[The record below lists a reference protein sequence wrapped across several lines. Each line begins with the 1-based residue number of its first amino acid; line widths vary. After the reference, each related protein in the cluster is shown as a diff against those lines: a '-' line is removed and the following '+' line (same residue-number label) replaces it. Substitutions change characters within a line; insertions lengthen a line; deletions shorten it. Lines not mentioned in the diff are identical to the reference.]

1 MMTQSGDDAVWIR
14 PEFSRPV
21 ALDRIG
27 PRGLDI
33 TVEATAS
40 ECSALAMRMNL
51 PAVLSLAC
59 VFHLI
64 RESSDRVV
72 ARGVLRGQVICTCVV
87 SLEEFDAHI
96 EEVFQV
102 RFVPSGEE
110 SEDIDPDSDDEIPF
124 EGTLV
129 DLGEAAA
136 EQLGLALDPYPRMPG
151 VEMPPAEDDPEPH
164 PFAALR
170 RLN

>member
-1 MMTQSGDDAVWIR
+1 MN
-14 PEFSRPV
+14 PEFHRPLS
-21 ALDRIG
+21 LDRIG
-27 PRGLDI
+27 PHGLDL
-33 TVEATAS
+33 TVEATSA
-40 ECSALAMRMNL
+40 ECSALAERMNL
-51 PAVLSLAC
+51 PAVLALSC
-59 VFHLI
+59 TFHLV
-64 RESSDRVV
+64 REGRDIVL
-72 ARGVLRGQVICTCVV
+72 ARGALRALITQTCVI
-87 SLEEFDAHI
+87 SLDDFDAAV

-110 SEDIDPDSDDEIPF
+110 TDDLDPEADDEIPF
-124 EGTLV
+124 EGNLI

-151 VEMPPAEDDPEPH
+151 VEMPEIEDDPEPH

>member
-1 MMTQSGDDAVWIR
+1 MISEFHR
-14 PEFSRPV
+14 PLS
-21 ALDRIG
+21 LDRIG
-27 PRGLDI
+27 PQGLDV
-33 TVEATAS
+33 TVDAS
-40 ECSALAMRMNL
+40 PAECSALAVRMNL
-51 PAVLSLAC
+51 PTVLAVSC

-64 RESSDRVV
+64 RESRDIVL
-72 ARGVLRGQVICTCVV
+72 ARGVLRARITQTCVI
-87 SLEEFDAHI
+87 SLEDFDAPV

-110 SEDIDPDSDDEIPF
+110 SDDIDPESDDEIPF
-124 EGTLV
+124 EGNQI

-151 VEMPPAEDDPEPH
+151 VEMPEAGEEPDEH

>member
-1 MMTQSGDDAVWIR
+1 MI
-14 PEFSRPV
+14 PEFHRPLS
-21 ALDRIG
+21 LDRIG
-27 PRGLDI
+27 PHGLDL
-33 TVEATAS
+33 TVEATPA
-40 ECSALAMRMNL
+40 ECAALAVRMNL
-51 PAVLSLAC
+51 PGVLAVSC

-64 RESSDRVV
+64 REGRDIVL
-72 ARGVLRGQVICTCVV
+72 ARGALHARITQTCVI
-87 SLEEFDAHI
+87 SLDDFDAPV

-102 RFVPSGEE
+102 RFVPSGDE
-110 SEDIDPDSDDEIPF
+110 SDDIDPESDDEIPF
-124 EGTLV
+124 EGNQL

-151 VEMPPAEDDPEPH
+151 VEMPAAEDEPEPH

>member
-1 MMTQSGDDAVWIR
+1 MT
-14 PEFSRPV
+14 PEFHHPLS
-21 ALDRIG
+21 LDRIG
-27 PRGLDI
+27 PHGLDLA
-33 TVEATAS
+33 VEASAAA
-40 ECSALAMRMNL
+40 CSALAERMNI
-51 PAVLSLAC
+51 PAVLALTCA
-59 VFHLI
+59 FHLI
-64 RESSDRVV
+64 REGRDTIL
-72 ARGVLRGQVICTCVV
+72 ARGVLRARVTQICVI
-87 SLEEFDAHI
+87 SLEEFDAPV

-110 SEDIDPDSDDEIPF
+110 SDDIDPEADDEIPF
-124 EGTLV
+124 DGNTI

-151 VEMPPAEDDPEPH
+151 VEMPEAEAEPEDH

>member
-1 MMTQSGDDAVWIR
+1 MT
-14 PEFSRPV
+14 PEFHRPLS
-21 ALDRIG
+21 LDRIG
-27 PRGLDI
+27 PHGLDV
-33 TVEATAS
+33 TVDAS
-40 ECSALAMRMNL
+40 PAECAALAVRMNL
-51 PAVLSLAC
+51 PAVLAVSC
-59 VFHLI
+59 TFHLI
-64 RESSDRVV
+64 REGRDKVL
-72 ARGVLRGQVICTCVV
+72 ARGVLRARVTQICVI
-87 SLEEFDAHI
+87 SLEAFDAPV

-110 SEDIDPDSDDEIPF
+110 SDDIDLESDDEIPF
-124 EGTLV
+124 EGNAI

-151 VEMPPAEDDPEPH
+151 TEMPDVKDEPDDH